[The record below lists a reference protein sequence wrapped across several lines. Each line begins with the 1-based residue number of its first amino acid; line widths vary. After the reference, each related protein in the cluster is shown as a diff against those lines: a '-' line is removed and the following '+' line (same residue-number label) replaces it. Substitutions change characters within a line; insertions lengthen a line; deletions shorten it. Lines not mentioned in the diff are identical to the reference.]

1 MADRGPVI
9 GIDLG
14 TTNSVV
20 ATVQGGSPLVI
31 PSRAGHTLTPSIVAM
46 AANGKRLVGPI
57 AKRQAITNPQNT
69 VYAAK
74 RLIGRKYSSAQ
85 VQEAMKVLPYVVVEG
100 QHDDLRIRMGDRD
113 LSLPEISAMIL
124 AELKLDAEAYFG
136 RTVTQ
141 AVITV
146 PAYFNDGQRQA
157 TKDAGAIAGLEVLR
171 ILNEPTAAALAYGFG
186 KKLNGKIAVFDLG
199 GGTFDVSVLE
209 VKDGVYDVIATG
221 GDTYLGGED
230 FDHRVMEWLVS
241 DFAQEH
247 GVDLRKDRMALQR
260 LKDAAEKAKIELS
273 STQEAQLH
281 LPFIST
287 PPGGKTAF
295 HLQKTLTREQL
306 EALTADLCDRTVK
319 TCERV
324 LGDAK
329 VRPAELKEVILV
341 GGMTRMP
348 RIVEVVKAF
357 FGRDPCKGVHP
368 DEVVALGAAV
378 QAQSVT
384 AGGEG
389 QQTQALLL
397 DVTPQSLGVAVA
409 GGYVRTLIPKNT
421 TVPTAVTET
430 FNTSRD
436 AQTVVK
442 IMVLQGES
450 EIAHQNELLGEFIL
464 TGLRQAKRGEV
475 EIGVTFEINAE
486 GIVSVSATDKD
497 TGVRQSI
504 AVTASGGLTPD
515 ELREIIDEQRD
526 YLLEAKSAEQTQRKA
541 GELREVLR
549 ELSALMPNVQALS
562 TGSDFGHE
570 ALRKV
575 QQALAAG
582 KKALDSPQPSVL
594 AGAQEQV
601 SRTLTLIKAFLQR
614 SAGA

>member
-1 MADRGPVI
+1 
-9 GIDLG
+9 
-14 TTNSVV
+14 
-20 ATVQGGSPLVI
+20 
-31 PSRAGHTLTPSIVAM
+31 
-46 AANGKRLVGPI
+46 
-57 AKRQAITNPQNT
+57 QNT